1 MEENLQFDKKSLR
14 YVTGKTADFGE
25 LAKDCVAF
33 ANSHGGYLAIGIEDE
48 AELPAPTQ
56 VIPEALPEK
65 VVKRINELTINVA
78 ILPEVVTSENGGQYI
93 KLHIYPSQSSI
104 AGTTKGVYLIRDHD
118 SSRAL
123 RPEELSRL
131 IADRPA
137 YCWETKVSQKIHWKS
152 SDMFKLNRFI
162 SAIKQSDRVSAFV
175 KEKTEEETLAY
186 YQMINDE
193 GFLTNL
199 GVLWIGKPEQRAR
212 LLYSPIV
219 QYIKYDAEENKVDK
233 KVWDDY
239 QMNPEELMISI
250 VESVPDWKE
259 TYEISEGLWRKVIPA
274 YDEKIVR
281 ELLCNAIVHRPYTTR
296 GDIFIKLYPDKMV
309 ITNPGVLPIGV
320 TVNNILQKT
329 EKRNIH
335 LAKIFYDLHM
345 MEAEGSGY
353 DLIYETLLT
362 AGKGKPIVVEGED
375 YVEVTVYRKIIN
387 KDSSRLCDYI
397 ESYYPRFSQKSYIAL
412 GIILQHKAI
421 FGKDLSRELQ
431 IQDGDRLRSYVDTLV
446 NHHIVDTQGRGKGLK
461 YSLNPAFVSKTR
473 MQFETTLKTIEPY
486 RLKALIYEDL
496 RYHHNSTMSEISKR
510 LPDVEYS
517 ELEKMVRRMVKES
530 EIIPLGGRKYRKY
543 ALPEGS
549 FLSKG
554 GRKEGEVND

>member
-1 MEENLQFDKKSLR
+1 MEENMQFDKKSLR
-14 YVTGKTADFGE
+14 YVTGRTADFGE

-48 AELPAPTQ
+48 AELPDPTQ
-56 VIPEALPEK
+56 IIPETLPEK

-78 ILPEVVTSENGGQYI
+78 IFPEIAVAENGGQYI

-104 AGTTKGVYLIRDHD
+104 ASTTKGLYLIRDHD

-123 RPEELSRL
+123 RPDELGRL

-137 YCWETKVSQKIHWKS
+137 YCWETKVSQKIHWKD
-152 SDMFKLNRFI
+152 SDTIKLDKFI

-175 KEKTEEETLAY
+175 KEKTDEETLSY

-193 GFLTNL
+193 GLLTNL
-199 GVLWIGKPEQRAR
+199 GILWIGKPEQRAR

-219 QYIKYDAEENKVDK
+219 QYIKYDAEENKVNK

-239 QMNPEELMISI
+239 QMNPQELMISI
-250 VESVPDWKE
+250 IESIPDWKE
-259 TYEISEGLWRKVIPA
+259 TYEISEGLWRKEIPA

-296 GDIFIKLYPDKMV
+296 GDIFVKLYPDKMV

-362 AGKGKPIVVEGED
+362 AGKVKPIVVEGDD
-375 YVEVTVYRKIIN
+375 YVEVTVFRKIIN
-387 KDSSRLCDYI
+387 KEISRLCDYI
-397 ESYYPRFSQKSYIAL
+397 EANFPRFSQKSYIAL
-412 GIILQHKAI
+412 GIILQHKSI
-421 FGKDLSRELQ
+421 FAKDLSHELQ
-431 IQDGDRLRSYVDTLV
+431 IQDGGRLRSYVDTLV
-446 NHHIVDTQGRGKGLK
+446 NNHIVDMQGRGKGVK
-461 YSLNPAFVSKTR
+461 YSINPNFVSKTR

-486 RLKALIYEDL
+486 RLEALIYEDL
-496 RYHHNSTMSEISKR
+496 RYHPNSTMSEISER
-510 LPDVEYS
+510 LPDVEYR
-517 ELEKMVRRMVKES
+517 ELEKKVRLMTIENK
-530 EIIPLGGRKYRKY
+530 ITPIGGRKYRKY
-543 ALPEGS
+543 ALPKNS
-549 FLSKG
+549 FLSES
-554 GRKEGEVND
+554 GRKEGEINH